1 MVAVKKD
8 VVINAPLETV
18 FALVSDPTR
27 MPEWLSGL
35 VEVRVVLGT
44 GAGQQFEWTYKMAGI
59 LLRGQS
65 VVVEF
70 VPNERAVHQ
79 SIGAIPSTWTYTVE
93 PHDEGTTLTIEA
105 DYTIPV
111 PVLGK
116 MAEHVAARR
125 NARDLEA
132 ALLDIKETLET

>member
-35 VEVRVVLGT
+35 VEVRVLLGT

-79 SIGAIPSTWTYTVE
+79 NIGAIHSTWTYTVE
-93 PHDEGTTLTIEA
+93 PHNEGTALTIEA

>member
-8 VVINAPLETV
+8 VVINAPPEAV
-18 FALVSDPTR
+18 FTLVSDPAR

-35 VEVRVVLGT
+35 VEVRVLLGT

-70 VPNERAVHQ
+70 VPNERGVNQ
-79 SIGAIPSTWTYTVE
+79 SIGGIPSTWTYTVE

-105 DYTIPV
+105 DYTIPI